1 MCTTQSVGIVA
12 ASAFAPS
19 QILTNFDLEK
29 IVDTSDEWIRTRSG
43 ISSRHIADA
52 NTATS
57 DLAAAAGRKAL
68 AIAGITPEEL
78 DLIIV
83 ATITP
88 DMILPSTACIV
99 QRLLGA
105 SRAAAF
111 DLSAACTGFI
121 YALNVASAQIT
132 TGMFRNALVIG
143 AETLSKF
150 TDYTDRSTCVL
161 LGDGAGAAVLRE
173 VPAGRGFQSF
183 YLRADGTGYELLQTP
198 AGGSRR
204 PATAETVANR
214 EHYIRMSGNEVFKF
228 AVRVME
234 EAVGAALERAGL
246 TTDDVTFI
254 IPHQANIRIIDNAV
268 KRLAIPAE
276 KWVSNIDHYGNTSAA
291 SIPIALAELAESG
304 RLHEGDVLVFV
315 GFGGGLTWGATVLRW

>member
-1 MCTTQSVGIVA
+1 MHNHHPIGITSVGA
-12 ASAFAPS
+12 YTPPNL
-19 QILTNFDLEK
+19 LTNFDLEK

-132 TGMFRNALVIG
+132 TGMFRNALV
-143 AETLSKF
+143 
-150 TDYTDRSTCVL
+150 
-161 LGDGAGAAVLRE
+161 LGDVRVIPQALDEIYA
-173 VPAGRGFQSF
+173 
-183 YLRADGTGYELLQTP
+183 ELLK
-198 AGGSRR
+198 
-204 PATAETVANR
+204 
-214 EHYIRMSGNEVFKF
+214 Y
-228 AVRVME
+228 
-234 EAVGAALERAGL
+234 L
-246 TTDDVTFI
+246 
-254 IPHQANIRIIDNAV
+254 
-268 KRLAIPAE
+268 
-276 KWVSNIDHYGNTSAA
+276 
-291 SIPIALAELAESG
+291 
-304 RLHEGDVLVFV
+304 
-315 GFGGGLTWGATVLRW
+315 